1 MLSFMMTSA
10 DGYHAD
16 PGEALDWHNVDHE
29 FSQFALA
36 QLREAG
42 TLVFGRVTYEG
53 MAAFWPTPAGEQSD
67 SDVAKA
73 MNTTPKIVISRTLA
87 QATWP
92 GTQVISTDPE
102 EELAKL
108 KQQPGKD
115 IVIAGSSTLTAGL
128 LQTGLLDELRIMV
141 NPVILGQGRSLF
153 QGAART
159 GVEHLLLDRD
169 DFHPVSSV
177 RPGAPVTGTPAHH
190 TPLMFRTAR
199 MSRNGSPSMSTR
211 SARWPAAMAPRSDSP
226 NCCAATVVADRTA
239 SAGEMPASTSNSS
252 SWCRLVPY
260 GGDAGADGA
269 WLASVPAR
277 IVTPA
282 RYHCPTV
289 DRATS

>member
-1 MLSFMMTSA
+1 VRKMLSFMMTSA

-67 SDVAKA
+67 PDVAKA

-153 QGAART
+153 
-159 GVEHLLLDRD
+159 
-169 DFHPVSSV
+169 
-177 RPGAPVTGTPAHH
+177 
-190 TPLMFRTAR
+190 
-199 MSRNGSPSMSTR
+199 
-211 SARWPAAMAPRSDSP
+211 
-226 NCCAATVVADRTA
+226 
-239 SAGEMPASTSNSS
+239 
-252 SWCRLVPY
+252 
-260 GGDAGADGA
+260 AGAGM
-269 WLASVPAR
+269 
-277 IVTPA
+277 
-282 RYHCPTV
+282 
-289 DRATS
+289 TSLKLLKTQQFTSGNVLLYYQPITN